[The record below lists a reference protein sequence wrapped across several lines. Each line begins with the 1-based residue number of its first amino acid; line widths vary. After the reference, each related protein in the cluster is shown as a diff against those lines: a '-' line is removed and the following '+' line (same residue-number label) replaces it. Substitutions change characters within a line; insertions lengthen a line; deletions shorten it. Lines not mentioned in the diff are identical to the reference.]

1 MVNHGEPSFSEMAR
15 IGGIAHFQTPKY
27 TQISHSWLDI
37 PFNPIQSYQELQILF
52 RSQILARLYPTVD
65 GAAKSCT
72 LDGCNIPA
80 KKNVLETFLVANC
93 CRISESIVIWNGSV
107 S

>member
-52 RSQILARLYPTVD
+52 RSQIFPRLYPTVD

-80 KKNVLETFLVANC
+80 KKHDLETFLVANC
-93 CRISESIVIWNGSV
+93 CRISESIVI
-107 S
+107 